1 MKLLSLQLRNFKG
14 IGSLDLDTDGANLD
28 VFGANGAGKTTLADA
43 LSWLL
48 TGADSL
54 GSKSPE
60 VKTRGADG
68 KAFPGLVSSVS
79 AVLLHGGRELSLEKT
94 YREEWK
100 ARRGSLTKELAGHR
114 TDYEIDGAPATKAE
128 FDAVIHELGGAGRIA
143 LLLRPAAFLEL
154 HWGERRR
161 ILLELVAPISD
172 ADVIATVPRLAE
184 LPARQAGK
192 TLEAAKKIWMIQ
204 RRALADQRASIPA
217 RIDEL
222 SRVARDPPTPPL
234 GELAALREELARIE
248 AHGDAERASRESE
261 ISRLTYELTADH
273 AALSALT
280 RVGGACPTCGQAL
293 PMSATEASIA
303 AQSPNR
309 AEAVTKLESK
319 IEGKHARLRDLMERE
334 PVPQHSRT
342 GELQAAIMEHEQ
354 WAARHHEEERRQLR
368 IEELSAQET
377 ALCSELEQIDASL
390 WMAAEFMRAKA
401 RLLTDRI
408 NAMFALTTWKLF
420 ETQVNGTLVECC
432 DATIEGRPYDSA
444 LSTSERMRVGLDII
458 NTFAREWGLSAPVLV
473 DNAESITELPPI
485 SGQVIRL
492 IVSPQDTV
500 LRIEPTPPSLGE
512 TNHV

>member
-60 VKTRGADG
+60 IKTRGADG

-128 FDAVIHELGGAGRIA
+128 FDAVIHELGGGRIA

-172 ADVIATVPRLAE
+172 ADVIALVPRLAE

-222 SRVARDPPTPPL
+222 SRVARDPLTPPPPGDL
-234 GELAALREELARIE
+234 ASLRAELASVESKRATDE
-248 AHGDAERASRESE
+248 AAHEAE
-261 ISRLTYELTADH
+261 ISRLSYEITADQS
-273 AALSALT
+273 ALSALT
-280 RVGGACPTCGQAL
+280 RLGGDCPTCGQAL
-293 PMSATEASIA
+293 PMTPGEASIA

-319 IEGKHARLRDLMERE
+319 IEGKSARLRDLMERE

-444 LSTSERMRVGLDII
+444 LSTSERIRVGLDII
-458 NTFAREWGLSAPVLV
+458 ETLSREWGTAAPILI

-492 IVSPQDTV
+492 IVSPQDST
-500 LRIEPTPPSLGE
+500 LRIELASPSHGE
-512 TNHV
+512 NHHV